1 MQEWRGQFQYAGEN
15 SWLIILLAAVSVVVM
30 QERLKTTPELQIK
43 IPDVI
48 VYSIAGIGLVY
59 TGFLSMLYGTIAAKL
74 FRGVV
79 VIAVAISTVIGIY
92 AQF

>member
-1 MQEWRGQFQYAGEN
+1 MQEWSGQVQYAGEN

-48 VYSIAGIGLVY
+48 VYSITGIGLVY
-59 TGFLSMLYGTIAAKL
+59 WLPEYALWHHSCK
-74 FRGVV
+74 VV
-79 VIAVAISTVIGIY
+79 SRRRSY
-92 AQF
+92 CSSD